1 MIKRAFGST
10 GLMVSALGLG
20 CNNFGRRLDLERT
33 RTVVDQAIAAGI
45 NFLDTADVYGD
56 RGGSE
61 TLLGA
66 ILGNRR
72 KDVILATKF
81 GLPMDDEGR
90 LAGGSRRYVL
100 SAVEAS
106 LKRLKT
112 EWIDLYYLHRPDPAT
127 PIEET
132 LGALDELVRQGKVRF
147 AGCSNLP
154 GPQLAD
160 AMEVARTKKRA
171 PFVAAQDEY
180 NLLSREIET
189 GLVPVI
195 ERLGLTLVPYFPM
208 ASGLL
213 TGKYRRGQPMPIGSR
228 LSDPRLSAR
237 FANEQ
242 NLEVV
247 ERLKAFCAERGR
259 TMLELAFGWLLARPY
274 VASVI
279 AGATA
284 PEQVRQNADALGQL
298 TADEIAALDRITARP
313 AASQAR

>member
-1 MIKRAFGST
+1 MIKRSFGRT

-20 CNNFGRRLDLERT
+20 CNNFGRQLDLAKT
-33 RTVVDQAIAAGI
+33 RSVVDSAIEAGI
-45 NFLDTADVYGD
+45 NFFDTADVYGN

-66 ILGNRR
+66 TLGSRR

-90 LAGGSRRYVL
+90 LAGGSRGYIL

-112 EWIDLYYLHRPDPAT
+112 EWIDVYYLHRPEPAT
-127 PIEET
+127 PVEET

-154 GPQLAD
+154 GPQLAV
-160 AMEVARTKKRA
+160 AMELARTKKLA
-171 PFVAAQDEY
+171 AFVAAQDEY

-189 GLVPVI
+189 GLAPVI
-195 ERLGLTLVPYFPM
+195 EQLGLALVPYFPL

-213 TGKYRRGQPMPIGSR
+213 TGKYRKGRPMPTGTR
-228 LSDPRLSAR
+228 LSDPRFSAR

-242 NLEVV
+242 NIEVV
-247 ERLKAFCAERGR
+247 ERLAAFCAERGR
-259 TMLELAFGWLLARPY
+259 TVLELAFGWLFAHPY

-284 PEQVRQNADALGQL
+284 SEQVRQNADALGWQL
-298 TADEIAALDRITARP
+298 TADEIAAVDRIIAR
-313 AASQAR
+313 